1 MYFLDSNGNYFE
13 TITAV
18 GTPDGATP
26 VPKRPSA
33 DHQWQ
38 GGAWV
43 FVDPGPQSPP
53 PVPAEITKVQ
63 FVRAMRAADLWDT
76 HSAAIEAHPDWPYI
90 TVMPRNDALT
100 LAAAAAI
107 GATDAEM
114 DAIWIA
120 GAAL

>member
-1 MYFLDSNGNYFE
+1 MATKLVNGVRVGL
-13 TITAV
+13 TAQEE
-18 GTPDGATP
+18 
-26 VPKRPSA
+26 A
-33 DHQWQ
+33 DLQAEW
-38 GGAWV
+38 AANAA
-43 FVDPGPQSPP
+43 DTAI
-53 PVPAEITKVQ
+53 PAEITKVQ
-63 FVRAMRAADLWDT
+63 FVRAMRAAGHWDT

-90 TVMPRNDALT
+90 TALPRNDALT

>member
-1 MYFLDSNGNYFE
+1 MTR
-13 TITAV
+13 TIIDLKTGQARTEAS
-18 GTPDGATP
+18 TPEAFPTEQG
-26 VPKRPSA
+26 VPR
-33 DHQWQ
+33 
-38 GGAWV
+38 
-43 FVDPGPQSPP
+43 
-53 PVPAEITKVQ
+53 EITKVQ
-63 FVRAMRAADLWDT
+63 FVRAMRAAGHWDT

-90 TVMPRNDALT
+90 TALPRNDALT